1 MFSEP
6 LPHTES
12 DSSIREEDFDIF
24 ALTLTEYLHENDS
37 SWNRADV
44 IDNKVFSFSSI
55 TSETKALLLS
65 SIWSRMSRQLSQLL
79 TPDLPAAAASPQFG
93 NCTQPGASIAGGHLG
108 SMAGLK
114 SLLQHPM
121 KGDQR
126 LKTTCDVKADKDRS
140 LDMDEDSLGTCSL
153 RNSSGVGGGN
163 GAGGGAGGGGSY
175 NQFLG
180 PLLWDRSLPADGGL
194 FQLQYMDLEEFLT
207 DNGMGSVPNNSSS
220 STAQVPSQ
228 CSQSAVPNQ
237 SSQCPPSSPPPC
249 SSSSSSGAS
258 SPPSL
263 IGLEVAQPQML
274 GGTDC
279 LHGSQTSMN
288 DSCESPSSSSSSS
301 CPPLLTPTDSGP
313 DGMGMFEMDPSDMA
327 LSSIPGQESFDPRRH
342 RFSDEELKPQPMIKK
357 ARKMLVPDDLKD
369 EKYWSRRCKNNEAA
383 KRSRDARRLKEN
395 QISVRAAYLERENAN
410 LRQEVAEMRK
420 ELGRCRNILSKY
432 ENRLADQ

>member
-1 MFSEP
+1 
-6 LPHTES
+6 
-12 DSSIREEDFDIF
+12 
-24 ALTLTEYLHENDS
+24 
-37 SWNRADV
+37 
-44 IDNKVFSFSSI
+44 
-55 TSETKALLLS
+55 
-65 SIWSRMSRQLSQLL
+65 MSRQLSQLL
-79 TPDLPAAAASPQFG
+79 TPDLPAGASPQFG
-93 NCTQPGASIAGGHLG
+93 SCTQPGGSLPGGHLT

-114 SLLQHPM
+114 SLLQHPT

-126 LKTTCDVKADKDRS
+126 LKTPCDVKDKDRS
-140 LDMDEDSLGTCSL
+140 VDMDEDSMGVCSM
-153 RNSSGVGGGN
+153 RNGSGVGSGNSSNGCAGGGGGGN
-163 GAGGGAGGGGSY
+163 GGGSF

-180 PLLWDRSLPADGGL
+180 PLLWDRTLPADGGL

-207 DNGMGSVPNNSSS
+207 DNGMGSIHNNSSS
-220 STAQVPSQ
+220 SAQIPSQ
-228 CSQSAVPNQ
+228 SSQSAVPNQ

-249 SSSSSSGAS
+249 SSSSSSS
-258 SPPSL
+258 SSSSPSL
-263 IGLEVAQPQML
+263 IGLEVAQPQSL
-274 GGTDC
+274 IGGTDC
-279 LHGSQTSMN
+279 LHGSHTSMN

-301 CPPLLTPTDSGP
+301 CPPLLTPTGSGP
-313 DGMGMFEMDPSDMA
+313 DGMGSFDVESSDMDM
-327 LSSIPGQESFDPRRH
+327 SMSGQDNFDPRRH

-395 QISVRAAYLERENAN
+395 QISVRAAYLERENAA